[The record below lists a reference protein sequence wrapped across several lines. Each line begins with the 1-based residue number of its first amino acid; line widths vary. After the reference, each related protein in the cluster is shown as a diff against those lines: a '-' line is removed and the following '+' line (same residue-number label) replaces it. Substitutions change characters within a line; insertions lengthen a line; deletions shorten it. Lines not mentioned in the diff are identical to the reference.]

1 MYKVFVN
8 EKKLSVSKYPENV
21 EKKLPYDGISTI
33 EIAIDLL
40 QNTSCTEINIF
51 GESIDEIWND
61 FTTLLKVVE
70 AAGGIVGNR
79 NNEILFIKRLGKWD
93 LPKGKIE
100 KGESLQQA
108 ALREVEEETGL
119 QELILEDYINSTFH
133 IYTERIGTRIL
144 KTTHWFKMTYTGTKA
159 AIPQL
164 EEGITEVDWKNN
176 KKIKDEVYPATF
188 KNIQLILN
196 EAWNLFFR

>member
-51 GESIDEIWND
+51 GESTDQIWKD

-70 AAGGIVGNR
+70 AAGGIVGNK

-133 IYTERIGTRIL
+133 IYSERNGTRIL
-144 KTTHWFKMTYTGTKA
+144 KTTHWFKMSYTGTKA

-196 EAWNLFFR
+196 EAWDLFFR